1 MKGLYLSKKLT
12 AILTGGFVLSLSIL
26 LCVGKKRE
34 FSEQEN
40 RYLSSFPKFSWEALK
55 EGDFT
60 ADLESYLSDHFP
72 FRDFFMGVKTGV
84 ELCLGRQ
91 EINGIYIAEDGYL
104 IEKYKQPQN
113 TEKIIRSFRGL
124 KEATEQAEVYL
135 MLVPTA
141 SCIYADKLPE
151 GAPINSQLDTISQ
164 IYEEAGCVSIPIEE
178 ALLSLRDE
186 KEPLYYRTDHHW
198 TSYGAYVAYLEFC
211 KAKGF
216 EHVRLESLEKKVVT
230 EEFKGTIYSK
240 VNDYL
245 RDGDAISIYVDPKEK
260 LTVSYTDTKEQTDS
274 LYAEEYLDKKDK
286 YSYFLNNIHPLIEI
300 TNETIDTEEELVLIK
315 DSYANCMVPFLIKH
329 YKKIYVIDP
338 RFYKEAAS
346 ELINQNPKVK
356 DVLLLYNMNT
366 LDTDLGVG
374 GIY

>member
-1 MKGLYLSKKLT
+1 M
-12 AILTGGFVLSLSIL
+12 
-26 LCVGKKRE
+26 
-34 FSEQEN
+34 
-40 RYLSSFPKFSWEALK
+40 
-55 EGDFT
+55 
-60 ADLESYLSDHFP
+60 
-72 FRDFFMGVKTGV
+72 
-84 ELCLGRQ
+84 
-91 EINGIYIAEDGYL
+91 
-104 IEKYKQPQN
+104 
-113 TEKIIRSFRGL
+113 
-124 KEATEQAEVYL
+124 
-135 MLVPTA
+135 
-141 SCIYADKLPE
+141 
-151 GAPINSQLDTISQ
+151 
-164 IYEEAGCVSIPIEE
+164 
-178 ALLSLRDE
+178 
-186 KEPLYYRTDHHW
+186 
-198 TSYGAYVAYLEFC
+198 
-211 KAKGF
+211 
-216 EHVRLESLEKKVVT
+216 RLESLEKKVVT